1 MTMTEEN
8 VTAQKV
14 NPWLTAAKSI
24 TPEALHP
31 VSPQQAPEPEVA
43 ASRGVPLFVS
53 AHGGAGATSWAHI
66 LGGVDG
72 GLVTGLDQEAPG
84 SGAALVLV
92 VRASLDGVDAAK
104 SAIAIHG
111 YGRFDCVLLV
121 PSSPAKMPRLI
132 AHEVKVLSGAI
143 SIIAVPWT
151 PALLVRRAAQL
162 GRTDISPKELTK
174 IIASLTQAG
183 ITIEGETP

>member
-1 MTMTEEN
+1 MTMTEQN
-8 VTAQKV
+8 VTGQRV
-14 NPWLTAAKSI
+14 NPWLTAAKNI
-24 TPEALHP
+24 TPAP
-31 VSPQQAPEPEVA
+31 APEPA
-43 ASRGVPLFVS
+43 APTVPGELSVFLA

-66 LGGVDG
+66 LGGADG
-72 GLVTGLDQEAPG
+72 GLVTGLHQEAP
-84 SGAALVLV
+84 SPGAGLVLV

-111 YGRFDCVLLV
+111 HDRFACVLLV
-121 PSSPAKMPRLI
+121 PSSPTKMPRLI
-132 AHEVKVLSGAI
+132 ANEVKVLSGAI

-162 GRTDISPKELTK
+162 SHTDISPKELTK
-174 IIASLTQAG
+174 IIASLSQVG

>member
-1 MTMTEEN
+1 MTEQN
-8 VTAQKV
+8 VTGQRV
-14 NPWLTAAKSI
+14 NPWLTAAKNV
-24 TPEALHP
+24 TPAPASQVRAPAAPAGLP
-31 VSPQQAPEPEVA
+31 VFLA
-43 ASRGVPLFVS
+43 

-72 GLVTGLDQEAPG
+72 GLVTGLHQEAHGPG
-84 SGAALVLV
+84 AGIVLV

-111 YGRFDCVLLV
+111 YDRFSCVLLV
-121 PSSPAKMPRLI
+121 SSSPAKMPRLI
-132 AHEVKVLSGAI
+132 ANEVKVLSGAI

-174 IIASLTQAG
+174 IIASLSQVG

>member
-1 MTMTEEN
+1 MTMTEHN
-8 VTAQKV
+8 VTGQRV
-14 NPWLTAAKSI
+14 NPWLTAAQNI
-24 TPEALHP
+24 TPAP
-31 VSPQQAPEPEVA
+31 APAPAPEAAAPAGPRQLPVFVA
-43 ASRGVPLFVS
+43 

-72 GLVTGLDQEAPG
+72 GLVSDPNRETPVPDTDI
-84 SGAALVLV
+84 VLV
-92 VRASLDGVDAAK
+92 ARASLDGVDAAK

-111 YGRFDCVLLV
+111 YDYFSCVLLV
-121 PSSPAKMPRLI
+121 PSSPMKLPRLI
-132 AHEVKVLSGAI
+132 THEVKVLSGAI

-162 GRTDISPKELTK
+162 SHTDISPKELVK
-174 IIASLTQAG
+174 IIASLSQVG

>member
-1 MTMTEEN
+1 MTMTEHN
-8 VTAQKV
+8 VTGQRV
-14 NPWLTAAKSI
+14 NPWLTAARNI
-24 TPEALHP
+24 TPAP
-31 VSPQQAPEPEVA
+31 VPAPAPEPVA
-43 ASRGVPLFVS
+43 PTVPGGVPVFLA

-72 GLVTGLDQEAPG
+72 GLVTGPGQEAPPP
-84 SGAALVLV
+84 GAALVLV

-111 YGRFDCVLLV
+111 YDRFACVLLV
-121 PSSPAKMPRLI
+121 PSTPAKMPRLI

-143 SIIAVPWT
+143 TIILTPWI
-151 PALLVRRAAQL
+151 PGLLVRRAAQL
-162 GRTDISPKELTK
+162 GHTDIPPKELTK
-174 IIASLTQAG
+174 IITALTQAG